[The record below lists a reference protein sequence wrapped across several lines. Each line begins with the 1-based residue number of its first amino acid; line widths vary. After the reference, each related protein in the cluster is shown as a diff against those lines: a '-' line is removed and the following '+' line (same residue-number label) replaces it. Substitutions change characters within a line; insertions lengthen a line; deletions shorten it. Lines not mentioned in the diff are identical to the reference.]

1 MPPKKKHFST
11 MLQLDVP
18 KGRNGKHKRIVTAI
32 LDDLDGL
39 KEGSALKIPLK
50 DLGDTKA
57 NVRSALSRA
66 TRKASR
72 PVATATDEEFLYVW
86 NNGV

>member
-1 MPPKKKHFST
+1 MPAKKKHFST

-32 LDDLDGL
+32 LEDLDHL
-39 KEGSALKIPLK
+39 EDGSALKVPLK

-66 TRKASR
+66 TRKADR
-72 PVATATDEEFLYVW
+72 TVATATDDEFLYVW
-86 NNGV
+86 NSED